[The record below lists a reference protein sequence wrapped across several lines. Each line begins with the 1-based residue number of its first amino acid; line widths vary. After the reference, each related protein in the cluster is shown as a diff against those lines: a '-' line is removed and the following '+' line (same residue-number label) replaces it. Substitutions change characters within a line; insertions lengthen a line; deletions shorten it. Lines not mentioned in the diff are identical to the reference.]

1 MEKELI
7 YEDAIK
13 ELEEITNKLDSE
25 SLPLAKSEELFN
37 RALFLAKF
45 CQEELSKSSK
55 NSSCPKRF
63 WLKMMSI
70 ISIKLRIFYPRM
82 ICEILLARVF
92 ESKPKSSST
101 SCVLP

>member
-55 NSSCPKRF
+55 NLF
-63 WLKMMSI
+63 E
-70 ISIKLRIFYPRM
+70 IKKEFDRIQ
-82 ICEILLARVF
+82 EE
-92 ESKPKSSST
+92 ESE
-101 SCVLP
+101 

>member
-25 SLPLAKSEELFN
+25 SLPLRKSEELFN

-55 NSSCPKRF
+55 KLF
-63 WLKMMSI
+63 E
-70 ISIKLRIFYPRM
+70 IKKEFDKIQ
-82 ICEILLARVF
+82 EE
-92 ESKPKSSST
+92 ESE
-101 SCVLP
+101 